1 MIYFDNSATTP
12 LCDLAKERILRSFER
27 FGNPSSMHYMGLEAE
42 KDKGESTNAI
52 KAALNIPKE
61 KYRDWHVIFTS
72 GGTEANNLA
81 IQGCARAKKWHFKPQ
96 IIISDSE
103 HPCITETAASLENE
117 GFEVV
122 RLRTIGGM
130 IDEQQLFD
138 VLCER
143 TVLLSIMSVNN
154 ETGAVYDVEKLFKKA
169 KLLYPS
175 LLCHTDAIQA
185 FFKIDFSPIKCKAD
199 LVSISSHKI
208 HGPKGTGA
216 LIVNEKVLKEHRLSP
231 ILFGGGQEGGL
242 RSGTENTPGICGFGG
257 AAEAGIASFPEDQT
271 KMRAL
276 RDRLIDTLP
285 GGYRVTDPPLSAPHI
300 VSIVSPGIKSETLL
314 HFLSAKGI
322 CVSSGS
328 ACSSHGGHGSYV
340 LKGYGLSDRD
350 ADCTIR
356 ISFAPEN
363 TFEEIAVFTAALEE
377 ADRTLVKI
385 QK

>member
-12 LCDLAKERILRSFER
+12 LCDTAKERILRSFDR
-27 FGNPSSMHYMGLEAE
+27 FGNPSSMHWMGLDAE
-42 KDKGESTNAI
+42 KDKQEATDAVKS
-52 KAALNIPKE
+52 ALKIPKE
-61 KYRDWHVIFTS
+61 KYRDWRVIFTS

-81 IQGCARAKKWHFKPQ
+81 LQGCARAKKWHQRPQ

-103 HPCITETAASLENE
+103 HPCITETAAELEKE

-122 RLRTIGGM
+122 KLCTIGGE
-130 IDEQQLFD
+130 IDEGQLFEA
-138 VLCER
+138 LCER

-154 ETGAVYDVEKLFKKA
+154 ETGAVYDVGKLFKRA
-169 KLLYPS
+169 KQFYPS

-185 FFKIDFSPIKCKAD
+185 FLKIDFSPIKCKAD
-199 LVSISSHKI
+199 LVSVSSHKI
-208 HGPKGTGA
+208 HGPKGVGA
-216 LIVNEKVLKEHRLSP
+216 LVVNEQVLKDHRLSP
-231 ILFGGGQEGGL
+231 ILYGGGQEGGL

-257 AAEAGIASFPEDQT
+257 AAEAGTASFAKDAAKMQT
-271 KMRAL
+271 L
-276 RDRLIDTLP
+276 RDYLISHLP
-285 GGYRVTDPPLSAPHI
+285 SAYRVTDPPLSAPHI

-314 HFLSAKGI
+314 HFLSSKGI

-356 ISFAPEN
+356 VSFAAEN
-363 TFEEIAVFTAALEE
+363 TEEEIDLFIAALVE
-377 ADRTLVKI
+377 ADASLVKI
-385 QK
+385 TK